1 MHIRIAMSAP
11 ARRDSQSSQG
21 GGVGCSSFQ
30 RPKLLRSN
38 ATEPSVSSS
47 DTARASLTTSPHRA
61 AELLNKVVYIPS
73 AYDAAE
79 HHHHHHHHSAA
90 AAPEKLCRRTTE
102 RYMMDRRDSSS
113 SQPAT
118 AGATMMGD
126 SYSGMWSS
134 TCMRLCSARLTYV
147 HAGSYFSFPSF
158 DVWEQPK
165 EAEEDER

>member
-1 MHIRIAMSAP
+1 MSPWMHIRIAMSTAP

-73 AYDAAE
+73 AYDAGE
-79 HHHHHHHHSAA
+79 HHHHHHHHHTAA

-126 SYSGMWSS
+126 SYSGM
-134 TCMRLCSARLTYV
+134 
-147 HAGSYFSFPSF
+147 
-158 DVWEQPK
+158 
-165 EAEEDER
+165 

>member
-1 MHIRIAMSAP
+1 MSPWMHIRIAMSAP
-11 ARRDSQSSQG
+11 TRRDSQSSQSG
-21 GGVGCSSFQ
+21 SSFQ

-73 AYDAAE
+73 AYDGGE
-79 HHHHHHHHSAA
+79 HHHHHHHHHAAAAAA

-126 SYSGMWSS
+126 SYSG
-134 TCMRLCSARLTYV
+134 
-147 HAGSYFSFPSF
+147 SYFSFPSF